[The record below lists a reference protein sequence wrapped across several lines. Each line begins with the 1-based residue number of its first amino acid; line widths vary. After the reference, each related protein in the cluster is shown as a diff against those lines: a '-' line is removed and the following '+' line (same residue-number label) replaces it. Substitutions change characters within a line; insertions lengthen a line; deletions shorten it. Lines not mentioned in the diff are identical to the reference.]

1 MGFRHIFS
9 HWTYETFPPGAILR
23 SKYNAFRRLMELD
36 ETCLHSIATLE
47 AIHSEA
53 IQADPARIN
62 RLATT
67 LDSHVREML
76 EQLQHINPLLYM
88 DLMDYVTK
96 ISFYMQMAISI
107 PDPDITPPFIFDL
120 SEALTHTTYANA
132 TSLALATLTHASE
145 IPIPAGFV
153 ISSSAYHYFIET
165 NNLRPAINSL
175 LCSLDADH
183 PQQVASV
190 AEQLQDCIRGA
201 RVPEA
206 VANAMELAG
215 SEILRKG
222 GSLEFYADPRTPQN
236 LGLHNHQDHIPEL
249 PLAGLVQ
256 AWKDS
261 ILIKYRP
268 EAILER
274 IHQGIADSELPMIAM
289 VLSVPPYT
297 KTGEY
302 LPPDTHGPQKSSS
315 PEPSDI
321 TIHNA
326 KKLTSY
332 ALEAKHILGS
342 HHTLTWL
349 LDTRNRIW
357 ITGLFPA
364 HPPVAP
370 TQKRLDRGMS
380 FITLRTL
387 SSPEAAT
394 TFRPEKSKS
403 IYDMICFAR
412 EKGVEEMFALVNR
425 SGLGIEG
432 AKTLLWPPVSL
443 HILNLADGFFPTAA
457 GRSTIGPND
466 IKSIPMWAV
475 WFGLESVF
483 NPTDEEATEDR
494 DIDTPPLRG
503 YAILSRTY
511 LHLTVDLG
519 QDFAEIDTVC
529 GPDETKN
536 HIFFRFRE
544 ENTGR
549 KGHKIAQMEEM
560 LKGQNVEQHVQG
572 NMLQVSHQGEG
583 ETVVQKKLAML
594 GILLGKT
601 NQESLQQNDAV
612 L

>member
-23 SKYNAFRRLMELD
+23 TKYNAFRRLMELD
-36 ETCLHSIATLE
+36 EVCLHIIATLE
-47 AIHSEA
+47 AIQSDA
-53 IQADPARIN
+53 FQADAARII
-62 RLATT
+62 RLTTT
-67 LDSHVREML
+67 LDSHLREML
-76 EQLQHINPLLYM
+76 EQLQHINPLRFM

-96 ISFYMQMAISI
+96 ISFYMRMAISV
-107 PDPDITPPFIFDL
+107 PDPDITPPFTFDL
-120 SEALTHTTYANA
+120 SEALEHAGYANA
-132 TSLALATLTHASE
+132 TSLTLATIIHASE
-145 IPIPAGFV
+145 IPIPPGFV

-165 NNLRPAINSL
+165 NNLRPSINNL
-175 LCSLDADH
+175 FCSLDADQPH
-183 PQQVASV
+183 QVASI
-190 AEQLQDCIRGA
+190 AQQIQDCIRAA

-206 VANAMELAG
+206 VANAIEMAA

-222 GSLEFYADPRTPQN
+222 GSLEFYADPRTPKN
-236 LGLHNHQDHIPEL
+236 LALHTHHTHIPEL
-249 PLAGLVQ
+249 PLSGLVQ

-261 ILIKYRP
+261 ILIKYQP

-274 IHQGIADSELPMIAM
+274 IHQGIADSEIPMIAT

-297 KTGEY
+297 KIGEY
-302 LPPDTHGPQKSSS
+302 LLPATCSPKASMLAPPDQGG
-315 PEPSDI
+315 I
-321 TIHNA
+321 TAHNT

-332 ALEAKHILGS
+332 ALETEDLLGS
-342 HHTLTWL
+342 PHTLTWL

-364 HPPVAP
+364 HLPVTAVP
-370 TQKRLDRGMS
+370 KRLDRGMT
-380 FITLRTL
+380 FIALRTL
-387 SSPEAAT
+387 PSPEVTT

-403 IYDMICFAR
+403 MYDMICFAR

-432 AKTLLWPPVSL
+432 AKILSWPPVSL
-443 HILNLADGFFPTAA
+443 QILNLADGFFPTAA
-457 GRSTIGPND
+457 GHSAIGPND

-475 WFGLESVF
+475 WFGLESIL
-483 NPTDEEATEDR
+483 NPTEEEPAEDWHM
-494 DIDTPPLRG
+494 DMPPLRG

-511 LHLTVDLG
+511 LHLTIHLA

-549 KGHKIAQMEEM
+549 PRHTIAQMEDI
-560 LKGQNVEQHVQG
+560 LRDQDIKGRVQG
-572 NMLQVSHQGEG
+572 NMLEIIHQGGE
-583 ETVVQKKLAML
+583 ETVIQKKLAML

-601 NQESLQQNDAV
+601 NLGSLQQR
-612 L
+612 